1 MTPNISNTNTDF
13 SPRISLKCVRDNDEH
28 TRPRS
33 ELNVVFMLSSRWVG
47 VFRHMSPFIRNDFD
61 VLESNVTRSARLRR
75 QWETTLSRFLP
86 DHVERWHAFVMKHQ
100 DSISDLRNPTDP
112 TGGQTGPS
120 IQHRL
125 KDTINVTYVTN
136 TTLILSLTVM
146 KVTLCSAPSFKLT
159 HSNTRCWN
167 N

>member
-75 QWETTLSRFLP
+75 QRETTLSRFLP

-112 TGGQTGPS
+112 TGGQTAQTEGHNKCYLRHQHHPDSQSDSHEGPS
-120 IQHRL
+120 VFSTELQVNSL
-125 KDTINVTYVTN
+125 KHEM
-136 TTLILSLTVM
+136 LE
-146 KVTLCSAPSFKLT
+146 
-159 HSNTRCWN
+159 
-167 N
+167 